1 MSGAIMIIGFIGFGK
16 VSQNLVRIISSGDI
30 DFVTSAENRSSETID
45 SIEKSNVE
53 ALDTFKEVAL
63 KSDILISATSPKNAL
78 GVARQF
84 GKYAKGIYLDLNNIS
99 PDTTFEISQSVENLV
114 DGAIIGK
121 IDSDSPVLYLSG
133 EKASSLEFLNDF
145 IQTKII
151 SDKAGDASKLKLL
164 RSSYTKALSA
174 LLIESAEIAKSNGLE
189 DEFFDMLSLTEGDD
203 FRQKAL
209 SRIHNTINASKRK
222 SEELE
227 EIIDYFDENE
237 LIMVKAASEKLSQ
250 YQP

>member
-16 VSQNLVRIISSGDI
+16 VSQNLVSIIGSDDI
-30 DFVTSAENRSSETID
+30 DFVTSAENRSFETID
-45 SIEKSNVE
+45 RIEKSNVE

-78 GVARQF
+78 GVAMQY

-99 PDTTFEISQSVENLV
+99 PDTILEISRSVENLV

-151 SDKAGDASKLKLL
+151 SDKVGDASKLKLL

-189 DEFFDMLSLTEGDD
+189 DEFFDVLCLTEGDD
-203 FRQKAL
+203 FRQKSL
-209 SRIHNTINASKRK
+209 SRIHNTLNASKRK

-237 LIMVKAASEKLSQ
+237 LIMVKAASEKLSR

>member
-16 VSQNLVRIISSGDI
+16 VSQNLVSIIGSDDI
-30 DFVTSAENRSSETID
+30 DFVTSAENRSFETID
-45 SIEKSNVE
+45 RIEKSNVE

-78 GVARQF
+78 GVAMQY

-99 PDTTFEISQSVENLV
+99 PDTILEISRSVENLV

-189 DEFFDMLSLTEGDD
+189 DEFFDLLCLTEGDD
-203 FRQKAL
+203 FRQKSL
-209 SRIHNTINASKRK
+209 SRIHNTLNASKRK

>member
-1 MSGAIMIIGFIGFGK
+1 MIIGFIGFGK
-16 VSQNLVRIISSGDI
+16 VSQNLVSIIGSDDI
-30 DFVTSAENRSSETID
+30 DFVTSAENRSFETID
-45 SIEKSNVE
+45 RIEKSNVE

-78 GVARQF
+78 GVAMQY

-99 PDTTFEISQSVENLV
+99 PDTILEISRSVENLV

-151 SDKAGDASKLKLL
+151 SDKVGDASKLKLL

-189 DEFFDMLSLTEGDD
+189 DEFFDVLCLTEGDD
-203 FRQKAL
+203 FRQKSL
-209 SRIHNTINASKRK
+209 SRIHNTLNASKRK

>member
-16 VSQNLVRIISSGDI
+16 VSQNLVSIIGSDDI
-30 DFVTSAENRSSETID
+30 DFVTSAENRSFETIGR
-45 SIEKSNVE
+45 IEKSNVE
-53 ALDTFKEVAL
+53 VLDTFKEVAL

-78 GVARQF
+78 GVARQY

-99 PDTTFEISQSVENLV
+99 PDTILEISRSVENLV

-189 DEFFDMLSLTEGDD
+189 DEFFDVLCLTEGDD
-203 FRQKAL
+203 FRQKSL
-209 SRIHNTINASKRK
+209 SRISNTINASKRK

-237 LIMVKAASEKLSQ
+237 LIMVKAASEKLSR